1 MARNFKELEDKMLAK
16 MTPERRAAYELRLA
30 RDLAQIRLSHMRKV
44 RELSQVALA
53 EKLGTDQGSISRLE
67 KQGDMYLST
76 LRSYVEGVG
85 GKLELR
91 AVFPNQVMTLDV
103 GE

>member
-1 MARNFKELEDKMLAK
+1 MATNFKVLRDELHAK
-16 MTPERRAAYELRLA
+16 MTPAQLAARNASVA
-30 RDLAQIRLSHMRKV
+30 RELAQIRLSQMRKV

-91 AVFPNQVMTLDV
+91 AVFPGQIMTLDV